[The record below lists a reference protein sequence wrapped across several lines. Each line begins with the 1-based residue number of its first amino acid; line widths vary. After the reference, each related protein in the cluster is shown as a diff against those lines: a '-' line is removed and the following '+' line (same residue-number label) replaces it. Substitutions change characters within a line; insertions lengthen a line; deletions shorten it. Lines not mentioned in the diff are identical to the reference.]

1 MAVLTQMQTPDDD
14 LATMRAVN
22 KNLKSA
28 LVRLRPERQHCSAI
42 KARELSDLRS
52 AILQAAECRRRISPQ
67 TTPELKNELL
77 EYRSNLEQLK
87 QLLPDFQVRL
97 LAEKSRLEKA
107 KSHVAAAAGWAG
119 ASTSTFDISIPV

>member
-1 MAVLTQMQTPDDD
+1 MGMLSQMQTPDDD

-28 LVRLRPERQHCSAI
+28 LVRLRPERQNCSAI
-42 KARELSDLRS
+42 KAPELSDLRS
-52 AILQAAECRRRISPQ
+52 TIRQAAECVRGISPQ
-67 TTPELKNELL
+67 SVPELKNESL

-107 KSHVAAAAGWAG
+107 KSHAAAAAGWAG
-119 ASTSTFDISIPV
+119 ASTRTF

>member
-1 MAVLTQMQTPDDD
+1 MGMLSQMQTPDDD

-28 LVRLRPERQHCSAI
+28 LVRLRPERQNCSAI
-42 KARELSDLRS
+42 KAPELSDLRS
-52 AILQAAECRRRISPQ
+52 TILQGAECRRRIFLQ
-67 TTPELKNELL
+67 ATPELKNESL

-107 KSHVAAAAGWAG
+107 KSHAAAAAGWAG
-119 ASTSTFDISIPV
+119 ASTRTF